1 LYELKTN
8 INKISGQKKELAKN
22 DQVTTTS
29 NDWIAFTNV
38 SAPPAKMRIPV
49 YVTIREKYGI
59 DILVCPKCKEHHLEL
74 VATHYRTGGT
84 PPGTIMA
91 SKKPSNQF
99 RNKASPTEF

>member
-1 LYELKTN
+1 
-8 INKISGQKKELAKN
+8 
-22 DQVTTTS
+22 VTSTWKGKFAYP
-29 NDWIAFTNV
+29 NLP
-38 SAPPAKMRIPV
+38 APPAKMRIPV

-59 DILVCPKCKEHHLEL
+59 DIRVCPKCKEHHLEL

-91 SKKPSNQF
+91 AKKPSNQF